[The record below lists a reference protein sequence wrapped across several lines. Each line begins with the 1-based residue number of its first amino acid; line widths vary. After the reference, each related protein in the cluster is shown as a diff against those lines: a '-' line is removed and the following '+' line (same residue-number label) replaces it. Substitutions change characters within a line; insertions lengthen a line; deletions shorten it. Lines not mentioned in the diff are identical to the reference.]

1 MSTKKTCRI
10 CQETKNEED
19 VIELNCHHEFCSMC
33 MIVYPG
39 TLCPARFCEGT
50 RATDVVV
57 DEISGINMDSNEN
70 RAIVNHFGA
79 GGSGSSFS
87 RLDIGEKQKC
97 DSFRKTHRC
106 VNIARMCLIHC
117 RHRFCYDCL
126 MAKIQFAFDNKTIAY
141 CPMSR
146 CCNRLSPSEILC
158 SMSQFSSLNSFDL
171 STQQPSDQI
180 TKLQKLC
187 EAFEKQSSNSNFS
200 QESLPP
206 SIIVPATPNEINIDC
221 FLYGHEQNKKSII
234 FPKSAFI
241 VDAIKAVFQLHH
253 ILIANSLSTIDVFIR
268 KKCGEK
274 KEMKYKYEK
283 IIVEGKCSLKDALW
297 TNTTT
302 IVIDADCQILK
313 ARRMR

>member
-57 DEISGINMDSNEN
+57 DEIAGINMDSNEN
-70 RAIVNHFGA
+70 RAI
-79 GGSGSSFS
+79 
-87 RLDIGEKQKC
+87 
-97 DSFRKTHRC
+97 
-106 VNIARMCLIHC
+106 
-117 RHRFCYDCL
+117 
-126 MAKIQFAFDNKTIAY
+126 
-141 CPMSR
+141 
-146 CCNRLSPSEILC
+146 
-158 SMSQFSSLNSFDL
+158 
-171 STQQPSDQI
+171 
-180 TKLQKLC
+180 
-187 EAFEKQSSNSNFS
+187 
-200 QESLPP
+200 
-206 SIIVPATPNEINIDC
+206 
-221 FLYGHEQNKKSII
+221 
-234 FPKSAFI
+234 
-241 VDAIKAVFQLHH
+241 AVFQLHH